1 MFLDGR
7 STKSARRQPSGIS
20 SFRFAGNR
28 RRRINVP
35 PCKIWIS
42 VLPRPENVVISTTIK
57 RNPVDSWARTMR
69 LGNGRTFAYFLVEFY
84 FDRLHFEI
92 VKGIRGINLRILVMA
107 SGHLFRSHD
116 TQIFEMK
123 HVVIKSIEERLMSL
137 GLCNSLEKLRN
148 RTSFEIFIGDLSVLE
163 FSIRKNR

>member
-7 STKSARRQPSGIS
+7 STKFARRQPSGIS

-42 VLPRPENVVISTTIK
+42 VLPRSENVVISTTIK

-69 LGNGRTFAYFLVEFY
+69 LGNARTFAYFLIEFY
-84 FDRLHFEI
+84 FLRLHLEI
-92 VKGIRGINLRILVMA
+92 VKGIRGINLTSLNFSYGEWTSFSIGRYTD
-107 SGHLFRSHD
+107 S
-116 TQIFEMK
+116 IFEMK
-123 HVVIKSIEERLMSL
+123 HAAIKSIEERLMSL

-148 RTSFEIFIGDLSVLE
+148 RTLFEIFIRDLWVLE
-163 FSIRKNR
+163 F